1 MERPS
6 LSHESLARIL
16 MQSGRSDRPQVVHSQ
31 GAMTVDRLEG
41 RLLYRDG
48 LMLIVD
54 KPAGLPVHKGPKG
67 GPSVEELAEAL
78 RFGLPQRPELAH
90 RLDKDT
96 SGCLVLGRHR
106 KALRRLGRLFADGR
120 IAKTYWA
127 IVEGAPPEDEG
138 RIELPLGKRSKTRGW
153 WMKVDPGGLPSIT
166 DYRVLGRAESL
177 TFVELRP
184 LTGRTHQLRVHL
196 AAIGCPIL
204 GDAIYGDAA
213 VGGSGPPLHLHAR
226 AISVP
231 LYVNREAIMVMA
243 PPPSHMLD
251 ALRACKPSEGNGR
264 RTPR

>member
-1 MERPS
+1 MRP
-6 LSHESLARIL
+6 E
-16 MQSGRSDRPQVVHSQ
+16 D
-31 GAMTVDRLEG
+31 LEA

-48 LMLIVD
+48 LMLIID

-78 RFGLPQRPELAH
+78 RFGLARRPELAH

-127 IVEGAPPEDEG
+127 IVQGAPPEDEG
-138 RIELPLGKRSKTRGW
+138 RVELPLGKRSKTRGW
-153 WMKVDPGGLPSIT
+153 WMKVDPDGLPST
-166 DYRVLGRAESL
+166 TNYRILGRTGNQ
-177 TFVELRP
+177 TFLELRP

-204 GDAIYGDAA
+204 GDAIYGRSGAPAGA
-213 VGGSGPPLHLHAR
+213 VPLHLHAR
-226 AISVP
+226 AIRIP
-231 LYVNREAIMVMA
+231 LYPNRAPIAATA

-251 ALRACKPSEGNGR
+251 ALLACGYTESDADR
-264 RTPR
+264 LSAVTAVSV